1 MGSTTIYLNS
11 LVYLLFG
18 IPLGIIITTRQKGGL
33 LSDYKPL

>member
-18 IPLGIIITTRQKGGL
+18 IPLGIIITRPTGGL
-33 LSDYKPL
+33 LNGYKPL